1 MHINF
6 KLNKNFATTFNKLC
20 EKYGEEFEYLNSV
33 HKNQLD
39 DTEFIDHFTADNKN
53 ISDNTVDPNAN
64 QKFKDIVSLRA
75 EKGKSRDKLL
85 AMNKIFYEVQK
96 EYGFQTAKEF
106 LEDEWSGATYLN
118 DFVTASFIPY
128 CFSYDLTRLC
138 TEGLFMLGDSYNNL
152 PPKHLDTFNDD
163 VVEYVSWNANR
174 TSGAVGLADYIIWSY
189 YFWKNDKAS
198 GLFWKKEDGEF
209 IDISE
214 KALRQSFQK
223 ICYRLNQPFLR
234 IDQSAF
240 TNFSVFDRNYLV
252 ELFGTKVFPN
262 GELGI
267 TMIEGFLEHQKI
279 FLEEFSRIKGEN
291 LFGFPVV
298 TISLLYQDGKFVDE
312 DFARWACE
320 HNRKWNDSNL
330 FISGELGIL
339 SSCCRVTNDTK
350 QMPAFINSIG
360 GTALSIGSVKVNTIN
375 LKRIAIESGR
385 NQDKFMEILEKR
397 MTLVMKV
404 LKIIRKIITR
414 NIEKGLLTNYVDGC
428 IDMEKQ
434 FCTIGINAMYEAINY
449 FKLIKTDEFGYKS
462 YSDEGLVFAA
472 NILDKMNK
480 LKDEFPVDYQQNIEC
495 IPGETCAKI
504 FCKKDLLLYG
514 EENNVPV
521 YSNQWIP
528 LVERCSIKE
537 KLRLGALLD
546 KKCGGGLR

>member
-1 MHINF
+1 M
-6 KLNKNFATTFNKLC
+6 L
-20 EKYGEEFEYLNSV
+20 
-33 HKNQLD
+33 
-39 DTEFIDHFTADNKN
+39 
-53 ISDNTVDPNAN
+53 
-64 QKFKDIVSLRA
+64 
-75 EKGKSRDKLL
+75 
-85 AMNKIFYEVQK
+85 
-96 EYGFQTAKEF
+96 QTQ
-106 LEDEWSGATYLN
+106 G
-118 DFVTASFIPY
+118 
-128 CFSYDLTRLC
+128 
-138 TEGLFMLGDSYNNL
+138 
-152 PPKHLDTFNDD
+152 
-163 VVEYVSWNANR
+163 
-174 TSGAVGLADYIIWSY
+174 
-189 YFWKNDKAS
+189 
-198 GLFWKKEDGEF
+198 
-209 IDISE
+209 
-214 KALRQSFQK
+214 
-223 ICYRLNQPFLR
+223 
-234 IDQSAF
+234 DQSAF

-312 DFARWACE
+312 DFAMWACE

-339 SSCCRVTNDTK
+339 SSCPLDGDTEILYWGDRLKRFFLSSIEDVYNNYSRDGKIPLIKTFSNGQIINCKINKFDIAPEYEITLANNAKIRTTGDHLNKVYGRDYVRTKELTTNDFLPYGLNKYIGSDSLSYEEGKIVGAFLGDGSFIENGIVLSLNSNTDRDFMDWLHDYIPKYFGGKCIEDEKTSTISGKKSCINFRIISKYLKGLIEQCVLGKNALTKEINLIVLNYSEQFRQGLIDGWQTTDGGNNNRIYSSSKKLIDTMVVVFTSLGIVTRIDEDNRENRLGKNTCYTLRFYTPNKKKIKDLYIVEEDMLWIKIKSITRCCSKKRTSYCLEVLDDVEPVFTLGNGIITHNCRVTNDTK

-434 FCTIGINAMYEAINY
+434 FCTIGM
-449 FKLIKTDEFGYKS
+449 
-462 YSDEGLVFAA
+462 
-472 NILDKMNK
+472 
-480 LKDEFPVDYQQNIEC
+480 
-495 IPGETCAKI
+495 
-504 FCKKDLLLYG
+504 
-514 EENNVPV
+514 
-521 YSNQWIP
+521 
-528 LVERCSIKE
+528 
-537 KLRLGALLD
+537 
-546 KKCGGGLR
+546 